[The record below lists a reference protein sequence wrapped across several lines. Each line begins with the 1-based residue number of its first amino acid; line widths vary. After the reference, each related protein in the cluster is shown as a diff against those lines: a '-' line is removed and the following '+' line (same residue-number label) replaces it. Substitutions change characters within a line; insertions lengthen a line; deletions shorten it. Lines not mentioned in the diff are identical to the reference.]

1 MKRNHLFA
9 SAAIGAV
16 LAVTLP
22 AQAQILGGGTRGGV
36 SGMQTATFGG
46 GFGAPHGAVRSQTD
60 LSASGRAR
68 GQVDGLGR
76 LDRTAK
82 TGTQQAARDA
92 GRAKADAAVA
102 GRGAVSAGE
111 FEATKVSD
119 AARGTSR
126 AAAGSTAAASATAA
140 GQSETAVRKVDAPGA
155 VAGGLSTTEASGT
168 KTEAAAANS
177 KPSAGQPVKADNP
190 GSSPHPSASHDRGSP
205 APEPKSEAGSHSG
218 EAVRS
223 SGSHGAIDANA
234 SAVENASAH

>member
-16 LAVTLP
+16 LAATLP

-46 GFGAPHGAVRSQTD
+46 GFGAPHGAARSQTD

-92 GRAKADAAVA
+92 GRAKADTAVA
-102 GRGAVSAGE
+102 GRGAVSAGKV
-111 FEATKVSD
+111 EATKASD
-119 AARGTSR
+119 AALGTTR

-140 GQSETAVRKVDAPGA
+140 GQGETPVRKVDALGA
-155 VAGGLSTTEASGT
+155 VAGGLSTAEESGM
-168 KTEAAAANS
+168 KPEAANS
-177 KPSAGQPVKADNP
+177 RPSAGQPVKTDSA
-190 GSSPHPSASHDRGSP
+190 GSPPQPSAAHDRGSP
-205 APEPKSEAGSHSG
+205 APESKSEAGSHSG
-218 EAVRS
+218 ETARS

-234 SAVENASAH
+234 SAAVKASAH